1 MATAKEHADRL
12 GISTLELFKI
22 GYARHGLI
30 FGIGPPEET
39 HKRYLQAGV
48 IPAYVA
54 RHIRE
59 MERLKNYDVA
69 AATDEQI
76 PLFI

>member
-22 GYARHGLI
+22 SYARHGLVY
-30 FGIGPPEET
+30 GIGGPQET
-39 HKRYLQAGV
+39 HARYEQAGV

-54 RHIRE
+54 RHIRDL
-59 MERLKNYDVA
+59 ERLKNYDTA
-69 AATDEQI
+69 KDGDDQI
-76 PLFI
+76 PLFV

>member
-1 MATAKEHADRL
+1 MATVKEHAEAL
-12 GISTLELFKI
+12 NISTLELFKI
-22 GYARHGLI
+22 AYGRHGLVYS
-30 FGIGPPEET
+30 IGGPEET

-54 RHIRE
+54 RHICDL
-59 MERLKNYDVA
+59 ERLKNYD
-69 AATDEQI
+69 TDKDTQL